1 LGGMERGD
9 MAGLPGIYSGFPA
22 FPSCLF
28 SRNMLFLARAYME
41 NESMTQPERTVVV
54 VEDEI
59 DAAEMFA
66 EMMRVTGFR
75 VVKSYS
81 SGPAIS
87 IISSE
92 MPDVVILDIM
102 MPDISGLEVLR
113 YIRRE
118 PKLANIPV
126 IVVSAKSMP
135 SDIKTGLDA
144 GASVYLTKPV
154 GFLDLKEA
162 VDKVL
167 VRQK

>member
-1 LGGMERGD
+1 MT
-9 MAGLPGIYSGFPA
+9 
-22 FPSCLF
+22 
-28 SRNMLFLARAYME
+28 LA
-41 NESMTQPERTVVV
+41 QKTVVV
-54 VEDEI
+54 VEDEV

-66 EMMRVTGFR
+66 EMMRVSGFR

-81 SGPAIS
+81 SGPAIG
-87 IISSE
+87 IITSE
-92 MPDVVILDIM
+92 MPDVVILDVM

-113 YIRRE
+113 FMRRE

-162 VDKVL
+162 VDRV
-167 VRQK
+167 VVSQK